1 MWYENKIWQGRWQYS
16 RKSSKIWFVMYRRE
30 TYVTADPPC
39 HRYHPSTACPSPW
52 EFLLLQCLEH
62 WPHWGWAHLQCE
74 SCSGVY
80 QLKASQFRSAWTSQ
94 AALRRKSKLTA
105 PPPLT
110 KTHSSW
116 RATVCSRSPCHHPLT
131 LRAPYTHLDTLTV
144 ALEAPAPTGAPA
156 MPPEEWHTRH
166 TADLLREGGLLAAE
180 CLQALWRW
188 SELLLPCTQLLLI
201 SWALASSYR
210 PDQAASNK
218 EKN

>member
-1 MWYENKIWQGRWQYS
+1 MICDVQERDLCHCWPSLSQISPQYCLS
-16 RKSSKIWFVMYRRE
+16 LSLGV
-30 TYVTADPPC
+30 
-39 HRYHPSTACPSPW
+39 STAAVSGTLAPLGLGTPAVW
-52 EFLLLQCLEH
+52 ELL
-62 WPHWGWAHLQCE
+62 W
-74 SCSGVY
+74 VY

-166 TADLLREGGLLAAE
+166 TADLLREGALLAAE

-210 PDQAASNK
+210 PAQAASKK